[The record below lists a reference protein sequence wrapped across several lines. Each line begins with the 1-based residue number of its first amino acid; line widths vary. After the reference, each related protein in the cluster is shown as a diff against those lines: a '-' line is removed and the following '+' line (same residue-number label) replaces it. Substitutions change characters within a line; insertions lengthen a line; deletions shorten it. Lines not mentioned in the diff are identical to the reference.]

1 MKKLIAIVLL
11 AALTAGSGMT
21 AGAASRKSESAAVT
35 SLVREYN
42 NKQGFETVSVGGL
55 GLGLVKI
62 IAKAAAESPEDRK
75 ALEILDG
82 LNRVVVMEY
91 ESADPE
97 TRQEFAAKV
106 EKVLENS
113 EKILEVKDNGETM
126 NLYGTSSGNGERI
139 DDIILFVPQDC
150 ALICLFGKIST
161 EKIADIIEMNK

>member
-1 MKKLIAIVLL
+1 MKKFIAIVLL

-55 GLGLVKI
+55 GLGLVRV

-97 TRQEFAAKV
+97 IIQEF
-106 EKVLENS
+106 
-113 EKILEVKDNGETM
+113 
-126 NLYGTSSGNGERI
+126 
-139 DDIILFVPQDC
+139 QDM
-150 ALICLFGKIST
+150 LQIRGK
-161 EKIADIIEMNK
+161 

>member
-1 MKKLIAIVLL
+1 MKKFIAIVLL
-11 AALTAGSGMT
+11 TALTAGSGMT
-21 AGAASRKSESAAVT
+21 VGAASRKANSAAVT

-42 NKQGFETVSVGGL
+42 NREGFETVSVGSL
-55 GLGLVKI
+55 GLGLVRV

-91 ESADPE
+91 ASADSQ
-97 TRQEFAAKV
+97 TRQEFTAKV
-106 EKVLENS
+106 EKILENS
-113 EKILEVKDNGETM
+113 EKILEVKDGGETL

-139 DDIILFVPQDC
+139 DDIILYVPEEC
-150 ALICLFGKIST
+150 SLICLFGKIST